1 MARTSGVLRRSSDSS
16 SSGSQPIDRLQQT
29 ATLATLNIAL
39 SDYRRPVNLLSGGQ
53 RQSVAIARAAQN
65 GSTLVILDEPT
76 AALGIRQT
84 RSVVSLVR
92 TLARSGVAVIV
103 ITHDIDIAF
112 DLADRFVVL
121 RLGQLVFDGPAGS
134 IEQGQLIHLMAGYRG
149 SLPTGAEAAASA

>member
-1 MARTSGVLRRSSDSS
+1 ME
-16 SSGSQPIDRLQQT
+16 
-29 ATLATLNIAL
+29 TLNIVL
-39 SDYRRPVNLLSGGQ
+39 GDYRRPVNLLSGGQ

-65 GSTLVILDEPT
+65 GRTLVILDEPT

-84 RSVVSLVR
+84 QSVLALVR
-92 TLARSGVAVIV
+92 TLARSGVGVIV

-121 RLGQLVFDGPAGS
+121 RLGQLVFDGPAAS

-149 SLPTGAEAAASA
+149 SLGSTLEAPTNVG

>member
-1 MARTSGVLRRSSDSS
+1 
-16 SSGSQPIDRLQQT
+16 
-29 ATLATLNIAL
+29 
-39 SDYRRPVNLLSGGQ
+39 LSGGQ
-53 RQSVAIARAAQN
+53 RLSVAIARAAQN

-84 RSVVSLVR
+84 RSVVALVQ
-92 TLARSGVAVIV
+92 TLARSGVGVIV

-121 RLGQLVFDGPAGS
+121 RLGQLVFDGPASS

-149 SLPTGAEAAASA
+149 SVAASADAPTNVA

>member
-1 MARTSGVLRRSSDSS
+1 LSWRDDAASVEEARKR
-16 SSGSQPIDRLQQT
+16 
-29 ATLATLNIAL
+29 LATLNITL
-39 SDYRRPVNLLSGGQ
+39 GDYRRPVNLLSGGQ

-65 GSTLVILDEPT
+65 GRTLVILDEPT

-84 RSVVSLVR
+84 QSVLTLVR

-149 SLPTGAEAAASA
+149 SLASRTEAPANVG